1 MRTFNTKTLTSG
13 VHILNLLHSI
23 YRHFSITEITSQ
35 HIVSEDYEQQLT
47 VMEMRKW
54 KYRE

>member
-1 MRTFNTKTLTSG
+1 MLY
-13 VHILNLLHSI
+13 SI
-23 YRHFSITEITSQ
+23 YRHFSVTEITSQ

-54 KYRE
+54 KDRE